1 MFKKFAVAGVTSLIA
16 VSAFAMN
23 PADLKETVALK
34 DGSTVYVFLDGK
46 MGMEN
51 PHGRAVPMPEGQAMV
66 TADGKTVRMVGN
78 EVARVS
84 SLIQIES

>member
-1 MFKKFAVAGVTSLIA
+1 MLMKFVVAGVTSLIA

-23 PADLKETVALK
+23 AADLKEAVALR
-34 DGSTVYVFLDGK
+34 DGSTVYLFGDGK

-51 PHGRAVPMPEGQAMV
+51 PYGRAVLMPEGQEMITV
-66 TADGKTVRMVGN
+66 DGKTVRMVGN

-84 SLIQIES
+84 SLTRIDS

>member
-16 VSAFAMN
+16 VSALAMN

-34 DGSTVYVFLDGK
+34 DGSTVYVFRDGK

-51 PHGRAVPMPEGQAMV
+51 PYGRAVLMSEGQAMV
-66 TADGKTVRMVGN
+66 TVDGKTVRMVGN

-84 SLIQIES
+84 SLIQIDS

>member
-1 MFKKFAVAGVTSLIA
+1 MFKKIAVAGVTSLIA
-16 VSAFAMN
+16 VSALAMN

-34 DGSTVYVFLDGK
+34 DGSTVYVFRDGK

-51 PHGRAVPMPEGQAMV
+51 PYGRAVLMSEGQAMV
-66 TADGKTVRMVGN
+66 TVDGKTVRMVGN

-84 SLIQIES
+84 SLIQIDS

>member
-51 PHGRAVPMPEGQAMV
+51 PYGRAVPMPEGQAMV